1 MYEYSEHKITF
12 FSFQLMNSEM
22 TFLIRSMQDLAWC
35 IANNNVWACV
45 LHGNII
51 CCYSAQHL
59 AGQWLMILSQL
70 ERDLKRTGYPVQ
82 TAMSKVISITHS
94 DLGDRLRHKDVSIL
108 GQGHSTDVLGHIDE
122 RKHKA
127 QVELLKLKYIHI
139 NRLQIDTLFYYEF

>member
-1 MYEYSEHKITF
+1 
-12 FSFQLMNSEM
+12 
-22 TFLIRSMQDLAWC
+22 
-35 IANNNVWACV
+35 
-45 LHGNII
+45 
-51 CCYSAQHL
+51 
-59 AGQWLMILSQL
+59 MILSQL

-108 GQGHSTDVLGHIDE
+108 GQGHSTNVLGHVDE

-139 NRLQIDTLFYYEF
+139 NRLQIDTLFYYEFKKLRKYQAISYVTNVVKLKA